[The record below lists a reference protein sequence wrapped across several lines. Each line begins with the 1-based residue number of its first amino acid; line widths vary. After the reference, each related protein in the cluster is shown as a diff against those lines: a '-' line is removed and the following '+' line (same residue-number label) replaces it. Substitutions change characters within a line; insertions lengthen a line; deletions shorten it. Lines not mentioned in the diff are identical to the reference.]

1 MLPSIVYVS
10 LTLLPIGL
18 AQCYIYCGEDQLANE
33 DAVGAICPLRLKLL
47 PGVLVLDR
55 WKFSH
60 IEPLELLD
68 AIAERLAKFVHLI
81 IFIFLLLIFIMERL
95 SCD

>member
-1 MLPSIVYVS
+1 M
-10 LTLLPIGL
+10 
-18 AQCYIYCGEDQLANE
+18 
-33 DAVGAICPLRLKLL
+33 
-47 PGVLVLDR
+47 LDR

-68 AIAERLAKFVHLI
+68 AIAERLAKVVHLI
-81 IFIFLLLIFIMERL
+81 IFIFLLLIFIMERY